1 MLRKPPPRALLAYST
16 LYAVVVLASLPLYP
30 YKWHLLLHI
39 LGAVVFVGNII
50 VTAAWMVLAERTRE
64 LRVIRF
70 ATRAVNRADLLF
82 TGPGVALVLLNGLAI
97 AADRWGG
104 WANFYEHSWI
114 ALALALFAASGIV
127 WVAFLMRYQTRMA
140 GPLVSGRGGRRK
152 PAPGVLQ
159 CPPQVVRLGGHRHG
173 VARRLLVSDGGEA
186 RVVVTFLA
194 RDRWAAV

>member
-140 GPLVSGRGGRRK
+140 SLS
-152 PAPGVLQ
+152 
-159 CPPQVVRLGGHRHG
+159 
-173 VARRLLVSDGGEA
+173 S
-186 RVVVTFLA
+186 
-194 RDRWAAV
+194 AAVEAGESLPQEFYNALRRWYVWGVIATALPVASLYLVVAKPEWW